1 MAVLGYRY
9 IEGKDRNM
17 VPQVGQLFESH
28 KSGFLGIIAEVVME
42 SSSLYRVRIV
52 NDFGVE
58 KWSMV
63 QV

>member
-9 IEGKDRNM
+9 IEGKESLM
-17 VPQVGQLFESH
+17 APTVGQSFVSH
-28 KSGFLGIIAEVVME
+28 KSGFAGIIAEVVME

-52 NDFGVE
+52 NDEGIE

>member
-1 MAVLGYRY
+1 MA
-9 IEGKDRNM
+9 
-17 VPQVGQLFESH
+17 PTVGQSFVSH
-28 KSGFLGIIAEVVME
+28 KSGFAGIIAEVVME

-52 NDFGVE
+52 NDEGIE